1 MTEPKANILSR
12 RGKDF
17 GVFPLSSLRL
27 RKVRALDDALVSCGG
42 IGPGFHMVRHLLSF
56 LILAHHCRVAV
67 FGVGVGDTYEK
78 GISFAS
84 AGVAKLTKGQ
94 IIIELLRPGLFA
106 LVGMFFA
113 LSGFLVVASAIR
125 SRSTKT
131 FFANRAL
138 RIVPALSVEVALS
151 ALVLGPL
158 VTSLPM
164 EQYFSNPQFWR
175 YFGNI
180 IGEVTFE
187 LPGVFLTNPW
197 PALVNANLW
206 TLPPE
211 FGCYLLM
218 LILMVTGA
226 LFQPKRLTAAIGI
239 AAVVAVVLEFY
250 DPITFSIRRDTTR
263 FTEWYVELMFLFGAL
278 LYVNAARIPLTFE
291 LFLAAA
297 VGYYLMTIFNKFGVL
312 SGMLLAYCAV
322 YIGMQSFPLFDRFVK
337 KDLSYGIYLYGF
349 PITQATILLLLSRLP
364 GDSSLFKFL
373 IIFPVVLGLT
383 VLFATVSWNYIEK
396 PALAIRKY
404 FG

>member
-67 FGVGVGDTYEK
+67 FGVR
-78 GISFAS
+78 
-84 AGVAKLTKGQ
+84 VAKLTKGQ

-226 LFQPKRLTAAIGI
+226 LFQP
-239 AAVVAVVLEFY
+239 
-250 DPITFSIRRDTTR
+250 
-263 FTEWYVELMFLFGAL
+263 
-278 LYVNAARIPLTFE
+278 
-291 LFLAAA
+291 
-297 VGYYLMTIFNKFGVL
+297 
-312 SGMLLAYCAV
+312 
-322 YIGMQSFPLFDRFVK
+322 
-337 KDLSYGIYLYGF
+337 
-349 PITQATILLLLSRLP
+349 
-364 GDSSLFKFL
+364 
-373 IIFPVVLGLT
+373 
-383 VLFATVSWNYIEK
+383 
-396 PALAIRKY
+396 
-404 FG
+404 